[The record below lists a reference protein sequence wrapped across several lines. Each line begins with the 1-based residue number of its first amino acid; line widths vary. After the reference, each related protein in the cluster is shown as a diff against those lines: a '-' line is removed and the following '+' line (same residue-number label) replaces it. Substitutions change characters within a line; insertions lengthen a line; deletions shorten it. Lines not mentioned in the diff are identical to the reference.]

1 MMEPTCMSENK
12 KKIIFIVNPIS
23 GTQSKELVLSL
34 LDEKIDKEMYT
45 WEIVYTERAGHAIEI
60 AADAAD
66 KNTDIVVAVGGDG
79 TINEIARS
87 LVHTN
92 TALGIIPCGSGNGL
106 ARHLQISMDPRKALE
121 ILNDGIIDIIDYGKI
136 NGTDFFCTCGV
147 GFDAFVSLKFANA
160 GKRGLLTYL
169 EKTLQESLKYQ
180 HPMSVA
186 SRASFCSGTFS
197 RPRNV
202 LNSYSP
208 SRYSGLRCDSSGRNV
223 TFRSSYQTA
232 CGISMLIPLAYWSC
246 AMR

>member
-1 MMEPTCMSENK
+1 MEPTCMIENK

-34 LDEKIDKEMYT
+34 LDEKIDKDKYT

-66 KNTDIVVAVGGDG
+66 SHTDIVVAVGGDG

-121 ILNDGIIDIIDYGKI
+121 ILNDGLVDIIDYGKI

-160 GKRGLLTYL
+160 GKRGLLDR
-169 EKTLQESLKYQ
+169 K
-180 HPMSVA
+180 SV
-186 SRASFCSGTFS
+186 
-197 RPRNV
+197 V
-202 LNSYSP
+202 
-208 SRYSGLRCDSSGRNV
+208 
-223 TFRSSYQTA
+223 
-232 CGISMLIPLAYWSC
+232 
-246 AMR
+246 